1 MIAMFEKV
9 RDMLA
14 KQLNLKPEQITPQSD
29 VVKDLGADSL
39 DVVELLISLEDD
51 YGISI
56 PEDDIVNVK
65 TVQDIVDMI
74 EKTRKVIKRALR
86 KRRRARSL
94 GCNGMKCFR
103 NEFGIVPGLILFI
116 LRQRLHLARDSAI
129 IKASP
134 ACSGKG
140 GNMKDLVLIDGNS
153 LLNRAFYGMR
163 PLNLRDG
170 TPTNAVLRVRQTFVE
185 DHRGYPAGRA
195 DRRL

>member
-14 KQLNLKPEQITPQSD
+14 KQLNLNPEQITPQSD

-74 EKTRKVIKRALR
+74 EKLEK
-86 KRRRARSL
+86 
-94 GCNGMKCFR
+94 
-103 NEFGIVPGLILFI
+103 
-116 LRQRLHLARDSAI
+116 
-129 IKASP
+129 
-134 ACSGKG
+134 
-140 GNMKDLVLIDGNS
+140 
-153 LLNRAFYGMR
+153 
-163 PLNLRDG
+163 
-170 TPTNAVLRVRQTFVE
+170 
-185 DHRGYPAGRA
+185 
-195 DRRL
+195 

>member
-74 EKTRKVIKRALR
+74 EKLEK
-86 KRRRARSL
+86 
-94 GCNGMKCFR
+94 
-103 NEFGIVPGLILFI
+103 
-116 LRQRLHLARDSAI
+116 
-129 IKASP
+129 
-134 ACSGKG
+134 
-140 GNMKDLVLIDGNS
+140 
-153 LLNRAFYGMR
+153 
-163 PLNLRDG
+163 
-170 TPTNAVLRVRQTFVE
+170 
-185 DHRGYPAGRA
+185 
-195 DRRL
+195 